1 MKPAP
6 AGWVLGGSAI
16 VAALALWGVLNF
28 STATEAMSTTAADVY
43 RVADQQ
49 WRFQQVSAAVPAH
62 GVIGYIT
69 DQTGMQAQAMLLG
82 AQYVLAPR
90 ALVEL
95 KNRPN
100 SPWVIGNFAKQ
111 LDVSE
116 FAREH
121 GLQPVQDFGAGV
133 VLFRKGAQ

>member
-6 AGWVLGGSAI
+6 AGWILGGAAV

-28 STATEAMSTTAADVY
+28 STATAAMSTTAADVY
-43 RVADQQ
+43 RVGDQQ

-69 DQTGMQAQAMLLG
+69 DQTGLQAQAMLLG

-90 ALVEL
+90 VLVEL
-95 KNRPN
+95 KNRPD

-111 LDVSE
+111 VDTAE
-116 FAREH
+116 FGREH

-133 VLFRKGAQ
+133 VLFRRGAK